1 MTSHRPRPWWTDAVF
16 YQVYPRSFAD
26 SNGDGVGDINGV
38 AAQLDYLDRLGV
50 NSIWFSP
57 IMVSPMADHG
67 YDVSDPRDI
76 DPLFGDLGAFEALIA
91 SAHQRGI
98 KITMD
103 LVPNHTSSEHPWF
116 QEALAAKPDSAAR
129 DRYIFR
135 DGGGPDGAEAPNNW
149 QSVFGGPSWT
159 RVVEP
164 DGSPGQW
171 YLHLFDVEQPDLNW
185 DNPEVFD
192 DLEKTLRFW
201 LERGVDGFR
210 IDVAHGMAKPP
221 GLPDS
226 DVEMRPRTLSDGDP
240 RFNHPNVHAIHR
252 NIRRVMD
259 DYPAAVTIGEVW
271 VFDNASWAE
280 YVRADE
286 LHLGF
291 NFRMVRAEFGRT
303 EIHHAIENTLVAA
316 AIENATPTW
325 TLENHDVVRAPTRYG
340 GGEVGLDRARAMA
353 MVTLAL
359 PGAVFLYNGQ
369 ELGLPNVELPDEAL
383 RDPTWERS
391 GHTVRGRD
399 GCRIPLPWRGDTPP
413 FGFSTSADTW
423 LPIPPEWE
431 SLTVERQLLN
441 ADSTLSFFQ
450 HALVTR
456 RSRVEFAGD
465 NVDWLDAPRDAL
477 AFARGDDGLRC
488 VLNAGTQPI
497 PLPDGEPILTSAPL
511 VDGKLPANAAAW
523 LVSSTDPPPVAH
535 DPVHLYT

>member
-1 MTSHRPRPWWTDAVF
+1 MGTQQQHQRPWWANALF

-26 SNGDGVGDINGV
+26 SSGDGVGDIDGV
-38 AAQLDYLDRLGV
+38 SAQLDYLDRLGV

-76 DPLFGDLGAFEALIA
+76 DPLFGSLAALERLIA
-91 SAHQRGI
+91 AAHQRGI

-116 QEALAAKPDSAAR
+116 HEALAAEPGSAAR
-129 DRYIFR
+129 ERYIFR
-135 DGGGPDGAEAPNNW
+135 DGRGPDGAEAPNNW

-159 RVVEP
+159 RIVEP
-164 DGSPGQW
+164 NGEPGQW

-221 GLPDS
+221 GLPDT
-226 DVEMRPRTLSDGDP
+226 DVEMRPRMLSDGDP

-252 NIRRVMD
+252 NIRRVMND
-259 DYPAAVTIGEVW
+259 HPDAVTIGEVW

-291 NFRMVRAEFGRT
+291 NFRMVRAEFDPA
-303 EIHHAIENTLVAA
+303 EIHDAIENTLVAA
-316 AIENATPTW
+316 AMENATPTW

-340 GGEVGLDRARAMA
+340 GGDIGLDRARAMA
-353 MVTLAL
+353 LVTLAL

-399 GCRIPLPWRGDTPP
+399 GCRIPIPWRGDAPP
-413 FGFSTSADTW
+413 FGFSASADTW

-431 SLTVERQLLN
+431 SLTVEKQLLN

-450 HALVTR
+450 RALEIR
-456 RSRVEFAGD
+456 RSHAEFTGEGIEWLEAPRNTLAFVRGD
-465 NVDWLDAPRDAL
+465 N
-477 AFARGDDGLRC
+477 GLRC
-488 VLNAGTQPI
+488 VLNAGKQPI
-497 PLPDGEPILTSAPL
+497 PLPDAEPILTSAPL
-511 VDGKLPANAAAW
+511 VDGKLPPNAAAW
-523 LVSSTDPPPVAH
+523 LVPSSEPRG
-535 DPVHLYT
+535 

>member
-1 MTSHRPRPWWTDAVF
+1 MSSQQREPWWARAVF

-26 SNGDGVGDINGV
+26 GDGDGVGDLDGV
-38 AAQLDYLDRLGV
+38 ASRLNYLDRLGV
-50 NSIWFSP
+50 DAIWFSP

-67 YDVSDPRDI
+67 YDVADPRDI
-76 DPLFGDLGAFEALIA
+76 DPLFGDLAAFERLIGA
-91 SAHQRGI
+91 AHERGI

-116 QEALAAKPDSAAR
+116 QEALAAQPGSAAR
-129 DRYIFR
+129 NRYIFR
-135 DGGGPDGAEAPNNW
+135 DGRGTGGAEPPNNW

-159 RVVEP
+159 RIVEP
-164 DGSPGQW
+164 DGNPGQW

-185 DNPEVFD
+185 DNREVFD

-221 GLPDS
+221 GLPDT
-226 DVEMRPRTLSDGDP
+226 DVEMRPRMLSDGDP
-240 RFNHPNVHAIHR
+240 RFNHPNVHEIHR
-252 NIRRVMD
+252 NIRTVMD
-259 DYPAAVTIGEVW
+259 DYPEAVTIGEVW

-280 YVRADE
+280 YLRADE

-291 NFRMVRAEFGRT
+291 NFRMVRAEFDIAD
-303 EIHHAIENTLVAA
+303 IHDAIENTLAAA

-325 TLENHDVVRAPTRYG
+325 TLENHDVERGPSRYG
-340 GGEVGLDRARAMA
+340 GGAVGLDRARALA

-399 GCRIPLPWRGDTPP
+399 GCRIPIPWRGDTPP
-413 FGFSTSADTW
+413 FGFSASADTW
-423 LPIPPEWE
+423 LPMPPEWAA
-431 SLTVERQLLN
+431 LTVQKQLAD
-441 ADSTLSFFQ
+441 ADSTLSFFH
-450 HALVTR
+450 HALEIR
-456 RSRVEFAGD
+456 RSRAEFAGEGI
-465 NVDWLDAPRDAL
+465 DWLDIAPDAL
-477 AFARGDDGLRC
+477 AFARDGGGLRC
-488 VLNAGTQPI
+488 VLNTGKRPL
-497 PLPDGEPILTSAPL
+497 PLPDGEVLLASAPT
-511 VDGKLPANAAAW
+511 VDGKLPANAAVW
-523 LVSSTDPPPVAH
+523 LGSTPISIHNA
-535 DPVHLYT
+535 

>member
-1 MTSHRPRPWWTDAVF
+1 MTPQQREPWWSRAVF

-26 SNGDGVGDINGV
+26 SNGDGVGDLDGV
-38 AAQLDYLDRLGV
+38 ASRLEYLDQLG
-50 NSIWFSP
+50 IDALWFSP
-57 IMVSPMADHG
+57 ITVSPMADHG

-76 DPLFGDLGAFEALIA
+76 DPLFGDLAAFERLIA
-91 SAHQRGI
+91 AAHEHGI

-103 LVPNHTSSEHPWF
+103 LVPNHTSSQHPWF
-116 QEALAAKPDSAAR
+116 QEALAAGPGSAAR

-135 DGGGPDGAEAPNNW
+135 DGRGPGGRKPPNNW

-159 RVVEP
+159 RVVEA
-164 DGSPGQW
+164 DGNPGQW

-221 GLPDS
+221 GLPDT
-226 DVEMRPRTLSDGDP
+226 DVEMRPRMLSDGDP
-240 RFNHPNVHAIHR
+240 RFNHPNVHEIHR
-252 NIRRVMD
+252 NIRTVMD
-259 DYPAAVTIGEVW
+259 DYPDAVTIGEVW

-280 YVRADE
+280 YLRADE

-291 NFRMVRAEFGRT
+291 NFRMVRAKFDIA
-303 EIHHAIENTLVAA
+303 EIHDAIENTLTAA
-316 AIENATPTW
+316 SIENATPTW
-325 TLENHDVVRAPTRYG
+325 TLENHDVERGPSRYG
-340 GGEVGLDRARAMA
+340 GGAAGLDRARAMA

-369 ELGLPNVELPDEAL
+369 ELGLPNVELPDDAL

-399 GCRIPLPWRGDTPP
+399 GCRIPIPWVGDAPP
-413 FGFSTSADTW
+413 FGFSASCDTW
-423 LPIPPEWE
+423 LPMPPDWAA
-431 SLTVERQLLN
+431 LTVERQLGET
-441 ADSTLSFFQ
+441 DSTLAFFRQ
-450 HALVTR
+450 ALELH
-456 RSRVEFAGD
+456 RSRAEFTGNRVE
-465 NVDWLDAPRDAL
+465 WLPAPRGTL
-477 AFARGDDGLRC
+477 LFERGDHGLRC
-488 VLNAGTQPI
+488 ALNASKRPLS
-497 PLPDGEPILTSAPL
+497 LPDGELILTSAPL

-523 LVSSTDPPPVAH
+523 LA
-535 DPVHLYT
+535 

>member
-1 MTSHRPRPWWTDAVF
+1 MPSHRQRPWWADAVF

-26 SNGDGVGDINGV
+26 SDGDGVGDITGV
-38 AAQLDYLDRLGV
+38 AAQLDYLERLSID
-50 NSIWFSP
+50 SIWFSP

-76 DPLFGDLGAFEALIA
+76 DPLFGDLGAFEGLIA
-91 SAHQRGI
+91 SAHERGI

-116 QEALAAKPDSAAR
+116 QEALAAAPDSAAR
-129 DRYIFR
+129 NRYIFR
-135 DGGGPDGAEAPNNW
+135 DGRGPGGAEPPNNW

-159 RVVEP
+159 RVDEP
-164 DGSPGQW
+164 DGNPGQW

-226 DVEMRPRTLSDGDP
+226 DVEMRPRMLSDGDP

-259 DYPAAVTIGEVW
+259 DYPEAVTIGEVW

-280 YVRADE
+280 YLRADE

-291 NFRMVRAEFGRT
+291 NFRMVRAEFDITKIR
-303 EIHHAIENTLVAA
+303 HSIENTLAAA

-325 TLENHDVVRAPTRYG
+325 TLENHDVVRAPSRYG
-340 GGEVGLDRARAMA
+340 GGAVGLDRARAMA
-353 MVTLAL
+353 LVTLAL

-369 ELGLPNVELPDEAL
+369 ELGLANVELPDEAL

-399 GCRIPLPWRGDTPP
+399 GCRIPIPWRGDTPP
-413 FGFSTSADTW
+413 FGFSASADTW
-423 LPIPPEWE
+423 LPMPPEWAA
-431 SLTVERQLLN
+431 LTVQKQLAD

-450 HALVTR
+450 HALEIR
-456 RSRVEFAGD
+456 RSRPEFAGD
-465 NVDWLDAPRDAL
+465 GIDWLDLAPDAL
-477 AFARGDDGLRC
+477 AFARHGGGLRC
-488 VLNAGTQPI
+488 VLNTGKRPL
-497 PLPDGEPILTSAPL
+497 PLPDGEVLLASAPT
-511 VDGKLPANAAAW
+511 VDGKLPPNAAAW
-523 LVSSTDPPPVAH
+523 LASPSDPH
-535 DPVHLYT
+535 R

>member
-1 MTSHRPRPWWTDAVF
+1 MTSHPQRPWWTDAVF

-26 SNGDGVGDINGV
+26 SDGDGVGDINGV
-38 AAQLDYLDRLGV
+38 AAQLDYLERLGID
-50 NSIWFSP
+50 SIWFSP

-76 DPLFGDLGAFEALIA
+76 DPLFGDLGAFEGLIA
-91 SAHQRGI
+91 SAHERGI

-116 QEALAAKPDSAAR
+116 QEALAAAPDSAAR
-129 DRYIFR
+129 NRYIFR
-135 DGGGPDGAEAPNNW
+135 DGRGPGGAEPPNNW

-159 RVVEP
+159 RVDEP
-164 DGSPGQW
+164 DGNPGQW

-226 DVEMRPRTLSDGDP
+226 DVEMRPRMLSDGDP

-259 DYPAAVTIGEVW
+259 DYPEAVTIGEVW

-280 YVRADE
+280 YLRADE

-291 NFRMVRAEFGRT
+291 NFRMVRAEFDIT
-303 EIHHAIENTLVAA
+303 EIRHSIENTLAAA

-325 TLENHDVVRAPTRYG
+325 TLENHDVVRAPSRYG
-340 GGEVGLDRARAMA
+340 GGAVGLDRARAMA
-353 MVTLAL
+353 LVTLAL

-369 ELGLPNVELPDEAL
+369 ELGLANVELPDEAL

-399 GCRIPLPWRGDTPP
+399 GCRIPIPWRGDTPP
-413 FGFSTSADTW
+413 FGFSASADTW
-423 LPIPPEWE
+423 LPMPPEWAA
-431 SLTVERQLLN
+431 LTVEKQLAD

-450 HALVTR
+450 HALEIR
-456 RSRVEFAGD
+456 RSRAGIRGRGYRLAGYSSRRAG
-465 NVDWLDAPRDAL
+465 VRPRRRRTAL
-477 AFARGDDGLRC
+477 RAQHR
-488 VLNAGTQPI
+488 Q
-497 PLPDGEPILTSAPL
+497 
-511 VDGKLPANAAAW
+511 AAATAAGRR
-523 LVSSTDPPPVAH
+523 SPAGQRTDG
-535 DPVHLYT
+535 

>member
-1 MTSHRPRPWWTDAVF
+1 MTSHRQRPWWTDALF
-16 YQVYPRSFAD
+16 YQVYPRSYAD

-38 AAQLDYLDRLGV
+38 AAQLDYLERLGV
-50 NSIWFSP
+50 DAIWFSP

-76 DPLFGDLGAFEALIA
+76 DPLFGDLGAFEELIA
-91 SAHQRGI
+91 AAHERGI

-116 QEALAAKPDSAAR
+116 QEALAAAPGSAAR

-135 DGGGPDGAEAPNNW
+135 DGRGPGGAEPPNNW

-159 RVVEP
+159 RVDDP

-185 DNPEVFD
+185 DNSEVFD

-226 DVEMRPRTLSDGDP
+226 DVEMRPRMLSDGDP

-259 DYPAAVTIGEVW
+259 DYPEAVTIGEVW

-280 YVRADE
+280 YLRADE

-291 NFRMVRAEFGRT
+291 NFRMVRAEFDVT
-303 EIHHAIENTLVAA
+303 EIRHSIENTLAAA

-325 TLENHDVVRAPTRYG
+325 TLENHDVVRAPSRYG
-340 GGEVGLDRARAMA
+340 GGAVGLDRARAMA
-353 MVTLAL
+353 LVALAL

-369 ELGLPNVELPDEAL
+369 ELGLANVELPDEAL

-399 GCRIPLPWRGDTPP
+399 GCRIPIPWRGDTPP
-413 FGFSTSADTW
+413 FGFSATADTW
-423 LPIPPEWE
+423 LPMPPEWE
-431 SLTVERQLLN
+431 SLTVEKQLLN

-450 HALVTR
+450 HALVIR

-465 NVDWLDAPRDAL
+465 NVDWLDAPRDTL

-488 VLNAGTQPI
+488 VLNTGKQPL
-497 PLPDGEPILTSAPL
+497 PLPDGEVLLASAPTD
-511 VDGKLPANAAAW
+511 DGMLPANAAVW
-523 LVSSTDPPPVAH
+523 LASTPISTPNP
-535 DPVHLYT
+535 